1 MISQTVVIKNA
12 SGLHARPAVNFVS
25 TAKQFKSNVR
35 VHSGTRAV
43 NGKSIVA
50 VLSAGI
56 TANSE
61 IRLEIDGE
69 DEAAAISRTLA
80 KLTKNDFIKVTFYDK
95 TRYRK
100 ECGAVTEIN
109 FTVGY
114 FYVGI
119 VKVFIDDISEITIV
133 G

>member
-56 TANSE
+56 TPNSE

-69 DEAAAISRTLA
+69 DEAAAMQ
-80 KLTKNDFIKVTFYDK
+80 
-95 TRYRK
+95 
-100 ECGAVTEIN
+100 
-109 FTVGY
+109 
-114 FYVGI
+114 
-119 VKVFIDDISEITIV
+119 TILEAIES
-133 G
+133 GLGE

>member
-1 MISQTVVIKNA
+1 MKKTTK
-12 SGLHARPAVNFVS
+12 PE
-25 TAKQFKSNVR
+25 
-35 VHSGTRAV
+35 RAV
-43 NGKSIVA
+43 QFMPFAALRGFDEMLEEE
-50 VLSAGI
+50 LSLH
-56 TANSE
+56 E
-61 IRLEIDGE
+61 EKRELGE
-69 DEAAAISRTLA
+69 DDAAAISHTLA

-119 VKVFIDDISEITIV
+119 GKVFIDDISEITIV